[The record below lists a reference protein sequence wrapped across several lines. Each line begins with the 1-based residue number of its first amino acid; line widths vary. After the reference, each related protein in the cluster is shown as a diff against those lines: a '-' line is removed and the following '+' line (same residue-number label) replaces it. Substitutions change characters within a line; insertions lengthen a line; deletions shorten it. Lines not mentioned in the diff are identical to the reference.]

1 MTPFVRFFLKLYA
14 RCVTCIA
21 VAAAVACGSIIWLV
35 DQDTR
40 ESGQQALRSST
51 AQATKLV
58 RPFLEGRNDR
68 PVAEILARL
77 AERTDMRFTLA
88 GSDGAVLVDTEQNPA
103 LMDNVFK
110 RQEIHAAR
118 VLGTGLSTKYVAER
132 DELAAYV
139 ALPVYGSNGALLGY
153 VRGFTHIPARYAA
166 AQGDRKSDLVALIL
180 IGGLA
185 LALAVVPVLGTYFTF
200 RRMA

>member
-1 MTPFVRFFLKLYA
+1 MSPFTRFFWKLYA

-21 VAAAVACGSIIWLV
+21 VAAALACGGIIWLV
-35 DQDTR
+35 DQETR
-40 ESGQQALRSST
+40 ESGQQALRANT
-51 AQATKLV
+51 AQAAKLV
-58 RPFLEGRNDR
+58 RPFLEGRSDR
-68 PVAEILARL
+68 PVAEVLGRFAD
-77 AERTDMRFTLA
+77 RTDVRFTLV
-88 GSDGAVLVDTEQNPA
+88 GSDGAVLVDTEQDAA

-118 VLGTGLSTKYVAER
+118 VLGMGLASTYVAER

-139 ALPVYGSNGALLGY
+139 ALPVYGRDGALLGY
-153 VRGFTHIPARYAA
+153 IRGFDHIPARYGA

-180 IGGLA
+180 IGALA

>member
-1 MTPFVRFFLKLYA
+1 MTPFTRFFWKLYA

-21 VAAAVACGSIIWLV
+21 VAAAVACGAIIWLV
-35 DQDTR
+35 DQETR
-40 ESGQQALRSST
+40 ESGQQALRANT
-51 AQATKLV
+51 AQAAKLV
-58 RPFLEGRNDR
+58 RPFLEGRRDR
-68 PVAEILARL
+68 PVAEILGRF
-77 AERTDMRFTLA
+77 AERTDVRFTLA
-88 GSDGAVLVDTEQNPA
+88 GSDGAVLVDTEQDAA

-110 RQEIHAAR
+110 RQEIHTAR
-118 VLGTGLSTKYVAER
+118 VFGMGLSSKYVAER

-139 ALPVYGSNGALLGY
+139 ALPVYGSDGALLGY
-153 VRGFTHIPARYAA
+153 VRGFDHIPARYGA

-185 LALAVVPVLGTYFTF
+185 LALAVAPVLGTIFTF